1 MEKVNNTTRSEQ
13 FQNLIKDSRL
23 DTGIAINSGG
33 VNLVVP
39 A

>member
-1 MEKVNNTTRSEQ
+1 MEQVNNTTRSDQ

-23 DTGIAINSGG
+23 GTGTAINSGG